1 MIIIHQRKSAGSA
14 LLSSLSRDL
23 NVPIGNDKSSIS
35 PINAYGR
42 ELYNEIES
50 YEGVKEPITS
60 FHLHPTEKI
69 LNWMESWGGKAI
81 ILLRD
86 PESSN
91 DALSRHREV
100 GNNFVSINRA
110 YEGDYLSKRLNSL
123 ECLRE
128 FNHNW
133 RTLSEKNNLL
143 FIKYDEVVADYSSV
157 LKKVC
162 IFYDIFDKDIITKP
176 LEKVRYSGFLYK
188 KPQFTDLSKTR
199 APFFNCYVDDFN
211 LMYFLIRKRKELKKG
226 SSKQI
231 FNYPLQFL
239 VFIFKV
245 YYFLKRLIFA
255 SIFSIKVKN

>member
-23 NVPIGNDKSSIS
+23 NVPIGNDKSIN

-42 ELYNEIES
+42 KLYNEIES
-50 YEGVKEPITS
+50 YEGVKKPIAS
-60 FHLHPTEKI
+60 FHWHPTEKI

-91 DALSRHREV
+91 DAIYRHREL

-133 RTLSEKNNLL
+133 RTLSGKNNLL

-188 KPQFTDLSKTR
+188 KPQFTDLSKTK

-255 SIFSIKVKN
+255 SIFSIKGKN